1 MTREE
6 YIEDVKISLGAPV
19 VEVEVEEIIGKLVDK
34 AFREVSRYVV
44 ETKFLT
50 IPYSDQGIDL
60 TKYHV
65 NSIIQIFRTKNP
77 SRVADFTGIYA
88 QTALYNSNNTYP
100 SNLLLSD
107 YIYRTQ
113 LNQLKS
119 SISTDLDF
127 TYDKPILH
135 IATFYPR
142 PDKVTIAYIPEFR
155 DVSDIKEMFWI
166 NYIQRL
172 ALAFTKESLGRVR
185 GKYKLSSSL
194 YTLDGDMLVSEGI
207 AERDTIRAELNDLSD
222 VVFPMD

>member
-6 YIEDVKISLGAPV
+6 YIEDVKISLGSPIV
-19 VEVEVEEIIGKLVDK
+19 DVEVEGIIGKLVDK
-34 AFREVSRYVV
+34 AFREVSRYIV

-50 IPYSDQGIDL
+50 IPYSTGGIDL
-60 TKYHV
+60 SEYRV
-65 NSIIQIFRTKNP
+65 NSIVQIFRTRNP
-77 SRVADFTGIYA
+77 SRVADFSDIYA
-88 QTALYNSNNTYP
+88 LSSVYNANVNST
-100 SNLLLSD
+100 NLMMSD
-107 YIYRTQ
+107 YLYRTQ

-119 SISTDLDF
+119 AMSTDLDF

-142 PDKVTIAYIPEFR
+142 PDAVTIAYIPEFR
-155 DVSDIKEMFWI
+155 DVSEVKEQFWI

-185 GKYKLSSSL
+185 GKYKLQSSL
-194 YTLDGDMLVSEGI
+194 YTLDGDVLVSEGI
-207 AERDTIRAELNDLSD
+207 AERDAIRTELNDLSD